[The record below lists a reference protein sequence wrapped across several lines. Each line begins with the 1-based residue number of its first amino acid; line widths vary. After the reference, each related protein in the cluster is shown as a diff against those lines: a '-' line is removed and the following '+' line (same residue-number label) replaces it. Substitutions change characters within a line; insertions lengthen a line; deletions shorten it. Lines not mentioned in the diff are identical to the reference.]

1 MSCEKIPNSP
11 LRTVEDS
18 STIQF
23 PLPSPLQYDKGRAS
37 PFRTASPRPLIVN
50 SPAPRNVS
58 PSASRSGSLRA
69 TNLTTKSNSTST
81 LELMLSSCRPPLLHL
96 TPVLEEIGIRKEEHL
111 RAVAKM
117 NEETR
122 DREVREEA
130 LKRGVTV
137 LEWAIFL
144 DKLQGLYSYDDMYL

>member
-1 MSCEKIPNSP
+1 
-11 LRTVEDS
+11 
-18 STIQF
+18 
-23 PLPSPLQYDKGRAS
+23 
-37 PFRTASPRPLIVN
+37 
-50 SPAPRNVS
+50 
-58 PSASRSGSLRA
+58 
-69 TNLTTKSNSTST
+69 
-81 LELMLSSCRPPLLHL
+81 
-96 TPVLEEIGIRKEEHL
+96 
-111 RAVAKM
+111 M